1 MNIAVLRETG
11 DGESRVALM
20 PESVRKL
27 VDLKASLVIES
38 GAGLASA
45 RTDDDYKESGAA
57 ISSDRKALLETA
69 DVLVAVNRPTPED
82 LRALKKGAVV
92 LGFLRPLDEPA
103 KLIPALENQLTTF
116 SMELVPRITR
126 AQAMDALSSMATVAG
141 YKAVLLGADRIPRMF
156 PLLMTAAGTVPPARV
171 LVLGAGV
178 AGLQAIATA
187 RRLGAVVEAY
197 DVRAAA
203 GEQVKSLGAT
213 FLEVDL
219 GGIQTEDKGG
229 YAVELSDE
237 ALKRGRD
244 LIAEHAKTADVII
257 TTAQVPGRRPPVLVD
272 EAAVRGMRRGAVVI
286 DLAGATG
293 GNVTVSKPDETVERE
308 GVTIL
313 APTNLPATVPVH
325 ASQLYS
331 RNLTSF
337 LSLLIKDGQLQI
349 DMKDDVVGPSCVTHN
364 GEVVNQRVAAALQAQ
379 QIGRASCRERSVDL
393 RGRP

>member
-1 MNIAVLRETG
+1 MNIAVLNEMSP
-11 DGESRVALM
+11 GEARVALM
-20 PESVRKL
+20 PDSVKKL
-27 VDLKASLVIES
+27 VAAKATVSIES
-38 GAGLASA
+38 GAGLGAA
-45 RTDDDYKESGAA
+45 RTDDDYSAVGAN
-57 ISSDRKALLETA
+57 IVSDRSALLAGA
-69 DVLVAVNRPTPED
+69 DVLVVVNRPAD
-82 LRALKKGAVV
+82 RDFKQMKKGAVV

-103 KLIPALENQLTTF
+103 KLTPALEQGLTTF

-203 GEQVKSLGAT
+203 GEQVRSLGAK

-229 YAVELSDE
+229 YAVELSPE
-237 ALKRGRD
+237 ALQRGRD
-244 LIAEHAKTADVII
+244 LIAEQAKSADVII
-257 TTAQVPGRRPPVLVD
+257 TTAQVPGRKAPVLMD
-272 EAAVRGMRRGAVVI
+272 EDAVNGMKRGSVVI

-293 GNVTVSKPDETVERE
+293 GNVTLSKPDEIVERN
-308 GVTIL
+308 GVTIM

-331 RNLTSF
+331 RNVTAF
-337 LSLLIKDGQLQI
+337 LNLLIKDGALHL
-349 DMKDDVVGPSCVTHN
+349 DLNDDVVGPSCVTHE
-364 GEVVNQRVAAALQAQ
+364 GKWANQRVAAAMGA
-379 QIGRASCRERSVDL
+379 G
-393 RGRP
+393 

>member
-1 MNIAVLRETG
+1 MKIAVLNETAP
-11 DGESRVALM
+11 GEARVALM
-20 PESVRKL
+20 PDSVQKL
-27 VDLKASLVIES
+27 VTAKASLSVES
-38 GAGLASA
+38 GAGLGAA
-45 RTDDDYKESGAA
+45 RTDDDFKNAGAEIVA
-57 ISSDRKALLETA
+57 DRNSLLANA
-69 DVLVAVNRPTPED
+69 DVLVSVARPSAED
-82 LRALKKGAVV
+82 FQKLRKGAVV

-103 KLIPALENQLTTF
+103 KLTPALENGLTTF

-203 GEQVKSLGAT
+203 GEQVRSLGAK

-229 YAVELSDE
+229 YAVELSPE
-237 ALKRGRD
+237 ALQRGRD
-244 LIAEHAKTADVII
+244 LIAEQAKSADVII
-257 TTAQVPGRRPPVLVD
+257 TTAQVPGRKAPVLMD
-272 EAAVRGMRRGAVVI
+272 ETAINGMKRGSVVI

-293 GNVTVSKPDETVERE
+293 GNVTLSKADEIVERN
-308 GVTIL
+308 GVTIM

-331 RNLTSF
+331 RNVTAF
-337 LSLLIKDGQLQI
+337 LNLLIKDGELNI
-349 DMKDDVVGPSCVTHN
+349 DMKDDVVGPSCVTHE
-364 GEVVNQRVAAALQAQ
+364 GKWANQRVAAAMGA
-379 QIGRASCRERSVDL
+379 G
-393 RGRP
+393 

>member
-1 MNIAVLRETG
+1 MNIAVLRETES
-11 DGESRVALM
+11 GEARVALM
-20 PESVRKL
+20 PDSVQKL
-27 VDLKASLVIES
+27 VSAKATVSIES
-38 GAGLASA
+38 GAGLGAA
-45 RTDDDYKESGAA
+45 RTDADYQNAGAN
-57 ISSDRKALLETA
+57 ISKDRSELLSAA
-69 DVLVAVNRPTPED
+69 DILVAVNRPAPD
-82 LRALKKGAVV
+82 DFSKLRKGAIV

-103 KLIPALENQLTTF
+103 ALTPALEHGLTTF
-116 SMELVPRITR
+116 AMELVPRITR

-141 YKAVLLGADRIPRMF
+141 YKAVLLGADHIPRMF

-203 GEQVKSLGAT
+203 GEQVRSLGAT

-229 YAVELSDE
+229 YAVELSPE

-244 LIAEHAKTADVII
+244 LVAEHAKTADVII
-257 TTAQVPGRRPPVLVD
+257 TTAQVPGKRAPLLMD
-272 EAAVRGMRRGAVVI
+272 EAAVNGMKRGSIVI

-293 GNVTVSKPDETVERE
+293 GNVEGSKADEVFERD
-308 GVTIL
+308 GVTIM
-313 APTNLPATVPVH
+313 APTNLPATVAVH

-331 RNLTSF
+331 RNVTSF
-337 LSLLIKDGQLQI
+337 LNLLIKDGDLNV
-349 DMKDDVVGPSCVTHN
+349 DMKDDVIGPSCVTHE
-364 GEVVNQRVAAALQAQ
+364 GKWANQRVAAALGA
-379 QIGRASCRERSVDL
+379 G
-393 RGRP
+393 